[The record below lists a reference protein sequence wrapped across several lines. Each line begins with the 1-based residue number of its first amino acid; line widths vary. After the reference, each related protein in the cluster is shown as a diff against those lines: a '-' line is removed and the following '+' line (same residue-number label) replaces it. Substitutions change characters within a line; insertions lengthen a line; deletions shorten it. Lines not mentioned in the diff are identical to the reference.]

1 MKLQKIISRL
11 ERLHPRE
18 ISLTLGRI
26 RRLNKELG
34 NPQDKLNVISVCG
47 TNGKGSTAGAILSIL
62 ESANYT
68 CDLYTSPH
76 CVKINERFIFSGKEI
91 QDDELIDLF
100 QEVEKINNQKPLTLF
115 EFYTAAFILKA
126 SRSNSA
132 VSILE
137 NGLFSRG
144 DACSVFNKNLASVI
158 TTIHE
163 DHMEWLP
170 KNKKLIYFC
179 LSCLRADE
187 IDVHDAFEPRIL
199 NIVA

>member
-76 CVKINERFIFSGKEI
+76 CVKINERFIFLAASIDIAMHMGKNDSSAFFGVSSYNI
-91 QDDELIDLF
+91 N
-100 QEVEKINNQKPLTLF
+100 VEKKKYDAKYADSEKFIREVF
-115 EFYTAAFILKA
+115 ENRKYMKMDDYVI
-126 SRSNSA
+126 
-132 VSILE
+132 
-137 NGLFSRG
+137 
-144 DACSVFNKNLASVI
+144 DMHCSLGRKLG
-158 TTIHE
+158 
-163 DHMEWLP
+163 
-170 KNKKLIYFC
+170 KNK
-179 LSCLRADE
+179 
-187 IDVHDAFEPRIL
+187 IDFIA
-199 NIVA
+199 